1 MPNRTVNHNNRNRA
15 AYQVDGNTV
24 RRMEAMPDYRK
35 ERRDRQERE
44 REEELRKRRRA
55 AARNQE
61 KALRMSKSYVV
72 FLTMAVTVFGIF
84 CGAYI
89 KLQSD
94 VTARMKAIA
103 SLESQVTDLKAD
115 NDEAYKRINT
125 AVADIFPCIS
135 RYSNTITSAWFSSAY
150 LMIAPAIFFPSSIF
164 RRFVYAH
171 LPRDCAEPCSLWNF
185 RIRPSVRYIQSFSL
199 G

>member
-15 AYQVDGNTV
+15 AHQVDGNTV

-72 FLTMAVTVFGIF
+72 FLTMAVTVFGVF

-125 AVADIFPCIS
+125 AVDLDAIKAKAIDELGMFYATQDQIVY
-135 RYSNTITSAWFSSAY
+135 YSVDKTDYMNQYNEI
-150 LMIAPAIFFPSSIF
+150 P
-164 RRFVYAH
+164 
-171 LPRDCAEPCSLWNF
+171 
-185 RIRPSVRYIQSFSL
+185 Q
-199 G
+199 

>member
-55 AARNQE
+55 AARNQA

-72 FLTMAVTVFGIF
+72 FLTMAV
-84 CGAYI
+84 
-89 KLQSD
+89 K
-94 VTARMKAIA
+94 KIA

-125 AVADIFPCIS
+125 AVDLDAIKEKAINELGMFYATQDQIVY
-135 RYSNTITSAWFSSAY
+135 YSVDKTDYMNQYNEI
-150 LMIAPAIFFPSSIF
+150 P
-164 RRFVYAH
+164 
-171 LPRDCAEPCSLWNF
+171 
-185 RIRPSVRYIQSFSL
+185 Q
-199 G
+199 

>member
-44 REEELRKRRRA
+44 REEELR
-55 AARNQE
+55 
-61 KALRMSKSYVV
+61 MSKSYVV

-94 VTARMKAIA
+94 VTARMKKIA

-125 AVADIFPCIS
+125 AVDLDAIKEKAINELGMFYATQDQIVY
-135 RYSNTITSAWFSSAY
+135 YSVDKTDYMNQYNEI
-150 LMIAPAIFFPSSIF
+150 P
-164 RRFVYAH
+164 
-171 LPRDCAEPCSLWNF
+171 
-185 RIRPSVRYIQSFSL
+185 Q
-199 G
+199 

>member
-1 MPNRTVNHNNRNRA
+1 MA
-15 AYQVDGNTV
+15 ARRRRRVPQTGEYIEGNTV
-24 RRMEAMPDYRK
+24 RKVERAPQYEEQ
-35 ERRDRQERE
+35 ERRHQQ
-44 REEELRKRRRA
+44 KRNLSHTVTVR
-55 AARNQE
+55 RNQE

-94 VTARMKAIA
+94 VTARMKKIA

-125 AVADIFPCIS
+125 AVDLDAIKEKAINELGMFYATQDQIVY
-135 RYSNTITSAWFSSAY
+135 YSVDKTDYMNQYNEI
-150 LMIAPAIFFPSSIF
+150 P
-164 RRFVYAH
+164 
-171 LPRDCAEPCSLWNF
+171 
-185 RIRPSVRYIQSFSL
+185 Q
-199 G
+199 

>member
-1 MPNRTVNHNNRNRA
+1 MPNRTVNHNNRKRA

-55 AARNQE
+55 AARNQA

-94 VTARMKAIA
+94 VTARMKKIA

-125 AVADIFPCIS
+125 AVDLDA
-135 RYSNTITSAWFSSAY
+135 
-150 LMIAPAIFFPSSIF
+150 
-164 RRFVYAH
+164 
-171 LPRDCAEPCSLWNF
+171 
-185 RIRPSVRYIQSFSL
+185 QSFAHPVDTPL
-199 G
+199 LFFVKIFYCLIF

>member
-1 MPNRTVNHNNRNRA
+1 MAARRRRRA
-15 AYQVDGNTV
+15 PQATEYVEGNTV
-24 RRMEAMPDYRK
+24 RKIERAPQYEGQ
-35 ERRDRQERE
+35 ERRKQK
-44 REEELRKRRRA
+44 KRNSSHTVTVR
-55 AARNQE
+55 RNQE

-94 VTARMKAIA
+94 VTARMKKIA

-125 AVADIFPCIS
+125 AVDLDAIKEKAINELGMFYATQDQIVY
-135 RYSNTITSAWFSSAY
+135 YSVDKTDYMNQYNEI
-150 LMIAPAIFFPSSIF
+150 P
-164 RRFVYAH
+164 
-171 LPRDCAEPCSLWNF
+171 
-185 RIRPSVRYIQSFSL
+185 Q
-199 G
+199 

>member
-24 RRMEAMPDYRK
+24 CRMEAMPDYRK

-72 FLTMAVTVFGIF
+72 FLTMAVTVFGI
-84 CGAYI
+84 
-89 KLQSD
+89 
-94 VTARMKAIA
+94 
-103 SLESQVTDLKAD
+103 
-115 NDEAYKRINT
+115 
-125 AVADIFPCIS
+125 
-135 RYSNTITSAWFSSAY
+135 
-150 LMIAPAIFFPSSIF
+150 
-164 RRFVYAH
+164 
-171 LPRDCAEPCSLWNF
+171 
-185 RIRPSVRYIQSFSL
+185 SVELILSFSPM
-199 G
+199 

>member
-15 AYQVDGNTV
+15 SYQVDGNTV

-35 ERRDRQERE
+35 ERRGRQERE

-72 FLTMAVTVFGIF
+72 FLTMAVTVFGVF

-94 VTARMKAIA
+94 VTASHRHPNA
-103 SLESQVTDLKAD
+103 
-115 NDEAYKRINT
+115 
-125 AVADIFPCIS
+125 
-135 RYSNTITSAWFSSAY
+135 
-150 LMIAPAIFFPSSIF
+150 
-164 RRFVYAH
+164 
-171 LPRDCAEPCSLWNF
+171 
-185 RIRPSVRYIQSFSL
+185 IQSD
-199 G
+199 GERNR

>member
-61 KALRMSKSYVV
+61 KALRM
-72 FLTMAVTVFGIF
+72 TMAVTVFGIF

-94 VTARMKAIA
+94 VTARMKKIA

-125 AVADIFPCIS
+125 AVDLDAIKEKAINELGMFYATQDQIVY
-135 RYSNTITSAWFSSAY
+135 YSVDKTDYMNQYNEI
-150 LMIAPAIFFPSSIF
+150 P
-164 RRFVYAH
+164 
-171 LPRDCAEPCSLWNF
+171 
-185 RIRPSVRYIQSFSL
+185 Q
-199 G
+199 

>member
-15 AYQVDGNTV
+15 ANQVDGNTV

-55 AARNQE
+55 VARNQE

-72 FLTMAVTVFGIF
+72 FLTMAVTVFGIL

-94 VTARMKAIA
+94 VTARMKKIA

-125 AVADIFPCIS
+125 AVDLDAIKEKAIDELGMFYATQDQIVY
-135 RYSNTITSAWFSSAY
+135 YSVDKTDYMNQYNEI
-150 LMIAPAIFFPSSIF
+150 P
-164 RRFVYAH
+164 
-171 LPRDCAEPCSLWNF
+171 
-185 RIRPSVRYIQSFSL
+185 Q
-199 G
+199 

>member
-1 MPNRTVNHNNRNRA
+1 MPNRTVNHNIRNRA

-72 FLTMAVTVFGIF
+72 FLTMAVTVFGVF

-125 AVADIFPCIS
+125 AVDLDAIKAKAIDELGMFYATQDQIVY
-135 RYSNTITSAWFSSAY
+135 YSVDKTDYMNQYNEI
-150 LMIAPAIFFPSSIF
+150 P
-164 RRFVYAH
+164 
-171 LPRDCAEPCSLWNF
+171 
-185 RIRPSVRYIQSFSL
+185 Q
-199 G
+199 

>member
-1 MPNRTVNHNNRNRA
+1 MAARRRKRA
-15 AYQVDGNTV
+15 PQTEEYVEGNTV
-24 RRMEAMPDYRK
+24 RK
-35 ERRDRQERE
+35 VERVPRYEEQDRGHQQ
-44 REEELRKRRRA
+44 KRNVSHTVTVR
-55 AARNQE
+55 RNQE

-94 VTARMKAIA
+94 VTARMKKIA

-125 AVADIFPCIS
+125 AVDLDAIKEKAINELGMFYATQDQIVY
-135 RYSNTITSAWFSSAY
+135 YSVDKTDYMNQYNEI
-150 LMIAPAIFFPSSIF
+150 P
-164 RRFVYAH
+164 
-171 LPRDCAEPCSLWNF
+171 
-185 RIRPSVRYIQSFSL
+185 Q
-199 G
+199 

>member
-1 MPNRTVNHNNRNRA
+1 MPNRTVKHNNRNRA

-72 FLTMAVTVFGIF
+72 FLTMAVTVFGVF

-125 AVADIFPCIS
+125 AVDLDAIKAKAIDELGMFYATQDQIVY
-135 RYSNTITSAWFSSAY
+135 YSVDKTDYMNQYNEI
-150 LMIAPAIFFPSSIF
+150 P
-164 RRFVYAH
+164 
-171 LPRDCAEPCSLWNF
+171 
-185 RIRPSVRYIQSFSL
+185 Q
-199 G
+199 